1 MKKVFGL
8 LCISALFTSLV
19 SCADVDSRN
28 NPTDPMADNFEA
40 VIPNENAESSSSA
53 PSGNGTS
60 DGESAVGSSSSADVN
75 SSSSVTQNSS
85 SSIIPSEGETS
96 SSSEG
101 SSSSVKIEDNS
112 SSSVKTEDNSSRSV
126 KIEDNSSSSVVPESS
141 SSSEEITCG
150 ADKPN
155 WVYLNSGSEY
165 GCIQDSRD
173 NQYYRTVKIGS
184 QVWMAEN
191 LNYDYNE
198 GTAKSYCYSNSSA
211 NCDKYGRLYVWS
223 AAMDSAAVFSDAGKG
238 CGYGTTCAAAST
250 SSTTVVRGVCPD
262 GWHLPSNSDWSTLWA
277 AIGGTSTAG
286 TKLKSTSDWDS
297 SGNGEDAYGFS
308 VLPAG
313 YYSNGSFYNAGD
325 SGYFWSST
333 EDGSNGA
340 YNKYFRYSNSYVYEY
355 YNGKG
360 FGFSVRCLRNSN

>member
-28 NPTDPMADNFEA
+28 NPTDPIADNFEA
-40 VIPNENAESSSSA
+40 DVLDDSSSSVASGDSDIPDENAESSSSDD
-53 PSGNGTS
+53 SGNGS
-60 DGESAVGSSSSADVN
+60 NKDEQVSSSSVISNDGDGSSSSVL
-75 SSSSVTQNSS
+75 S
-85 SSIIPSEGETS
+85 GS

-101 SSSSVKIEDNS
+101 NSSVVSSSSTDVK
-112 SSSVKTEDNSSRSV
+112 
-126 KIEDNSSSSVVPESS
+126 SSSSVVQGSSSSVALESS
-141 SSSEEITCG
+141 SSSKETCS
-150 ADKPN
+150 DSLN

-173 NQYYRTVKIGS
+173 NQYYKTVKIGS

-191 LNYDYNE
+191 LNYDYNK

-223 AAMDSAAVFSDAGKG
+223 AAMDSAAFFSDASEG
-238 CGYGTTCAAAST
+238 CGFGKACAAAST
-250 SSTTVVRGVCPD
+250 SSTTVVRGVCPE
-262 GWHLPSNSDWSTLWA
+262 GWHLPSNSDWSTLWG

-286 TKLKSTSDWDS
+286 TKLKSTSGWNG

-313 YYSNGSFYNAGD
+313 STIAGFSNAGNR
-325 SGYFWSST
+325 GFFWSST
-333 EDGSNGA
+333 EYNSNSA
-340 YNKYFRYSNSYVYEY
+340 YFKGFYSNYPDVREG
-355 YNGKG
+355 NGDASKLAAY
-360 FGFSVRCLRNSN
+360 SVRCLRDSN